1 MDMEKNIKKKRMRT
15 IALIVVALAVIAV
28 VIFNMNIEK
37 SDYAKAL
44 DEQITES
51 EQFLKSVEIGY
62 NQGQY
67 PQVTYDEFKDKII
80 EAKEIMVGEGSN
92 YELHKATYEELKASL
107 AEFKK
112 AGNDHDLTKAEIKA
126 LEAAA
131 KAEADKNADKG
142 KDEDNA
148 GDKPIT
154 SADKQEEAVKNN
166 TEAEGTQGEKE
177 ETKEPVTVTV
187 EIRCDSLSQDTSKVQ
202 NENLLK
208 YIPKDGTI
216 FAATQWTGTTENTVF
231 DALSA
236 VCRNNGIQMESAY
249 TPGFNSYYVEAINYL
264 YEFDGGSLSG
274 WMYTVNGE
282 FPNYGSSSF
291 YLSDGDKIV
300 WRYTCDLGQDIG
312 GANVNQN

>member
-1 MDMEKNIKKKRMRT
+1 MNMEKSIKKKRMRT
-15 IALIVVALAVIAV
+15 IALIAVAIAIMTVVVLSL
-28 VIFNMNIEK
+28 NIEK
-37 SDYAKAL
+37 ADYAKSL
-44 DEQITES
+44 DVQITEA

-62 NQGQY
+62 NEGQY
-67 PQVTYDEFKDKII
+67 PQVTYDQFKDKII
-80 EAKEIMVGEGSN
+80 EAKGILVGEASN
-92 YELHKATYEELKASL
+92 YELHKATYEDLRTAL

-112 AGNDHDLTKAEIKA
+112 AANDHDLTKAEIKA
-126 LEAAA
+126 LEA
-131 KAEADKNADKG
+131 EASKNADKG
-142 KDEDNA
+142 EEGNSGKTD
-148 GDKPIT
+148 GKPLA

-177 ETKEPVTVTV
+177 EAKEPVTVTV

-216 FAATQWTGTTENTVF
+216 LATTKWTGTTENTVF

-312 GANVNQN
+312 GARVNQN